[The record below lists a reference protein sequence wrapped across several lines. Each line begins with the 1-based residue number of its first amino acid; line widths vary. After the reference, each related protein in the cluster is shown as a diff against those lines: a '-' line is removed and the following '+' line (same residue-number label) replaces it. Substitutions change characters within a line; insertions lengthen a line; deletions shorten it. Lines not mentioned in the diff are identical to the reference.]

1 MSRIL
6 VPLLLVV
13 GLIVGL
19 VGVPAGAAAQ
29 EKVKSHFVIKV
40 PDGPPHGYKETILT
54 VGGQPTEQSGPE
66 RKFVT
71 PDLDKGEPYTY
82 EIKAIIEPN
91 NYTHI
96 YRTKKVTFKGG
107 DTINVDMTT
116 KVGDEK
122 IKVRWVPTP
131 TDIIDKMCE
140 MAKVTKN
147 DTVYDLGCGKGE
159 MLIQAVKKF
168 NAKRGVGIEID
179 PAILDGADGGRA
191 KVKKE
196 GVADRIELKIG
207 DILNVTEKD
216 MADADV
222 VLLYIGDELGERL
235 GPVLRKALKP
245 GDRVVSHRFS
255 LGNWEPTTQI
265 EVHGEDG
272 GTYNLLMWVIPEKKK

>member
-1 MSRIL
+1 MARVI
-6 VPLLLVV
+6 VPVLLL
-13 GLIVGL
+13 VGL
-19 VGVPAGAAAQ
+19 VGGLVGNPAGAAAQ

-40 PDGPPHGYKETILT
+40 PDGPPHGYKDTILT
-54 VGGQPTEQSGPE
+54 VGGQATEQSGPT

-71 PDLDKGEPYTY
+71 PELDKGVPYTY
-82 EIKAIIEPN
+82 EVKAIIEPN

-107 DTINVDMTT
+107 DPVNVDMTT

-131 TDIIDKMCE
+131 TDIIDKMCDL
-140 MAKVTKN
+140 AKVTKN

-159 MLIQAVKKF
+159 MLIEAVKKF
-168 NAKRGVGIEID
+168 NAKHAVGIDID
-179 PAILDGADGGRA
+179 PVILDGG
-191 KVKKE
+191 KVKVKDA
-196 GVADRIELKIG
+196 GVADKIDLKVG

-235 GPVLRKALKP
+235 GPVLKKALKP
-245 GDRVVSHRFS
+245 GARVVSHRFS
-255 LGNWEPTTQI
+255 LGSWEATTRT

-272 GTYNLLMWVIPEKKK
+272 GTYEILMWVIPEKK